1 MLQALALNKTFVEVH
16 SYIGDNRA
24 LFNSTL
30 AAYLVA
36 FGEGAYFGAG
46 NTWDTC
52 DSWLIDYQIATYT
65 KPLGEPDG
73 VATSVSTQGGTQYT
87 RKFSSGTHVQ
97 LWVSGSAVKSDDST
111 EGSDSYVG
119 SDSATR
125 SDSYVGSDSATR
137 LNNGV
142 RGSSYSAGSPA
153 PPPRSCV
160 WWSDGSTTGNAC

>member
-52 DSWLIDYQIATYT
+52 ESWLIDYQIETYM

-97 LWVSGSAVKSDDST
+97 LWVSDST
-111 EGSDSYVG
+111 VISDSAARSDSYVG

-125 SDSYVGSDSATR
+125 SDNA
-137 LNNGV
+137 V
-142 RGSSYSAGSPA
+142 RGSSDASGSPA